1 MHFSCRPPREQGVG
15 STETLCSGRSCV
27 APVVGTRAES
37 HLFIIKMLGSDE
49 MQSAPCIQS
58 CGLKNTIQHCLNMHL
73 NQGLVPA
80 AGPLGMA
87 TFPWV
92 K

>member
-1 MHFSCRPPREQGVG
+1 M
-15 STETLCSGRSCV
+15 

-58 CGLKNTIQHCLNMHL
+58 YGLKNTIQHCLNMHL